1 MNGDTVLSL
10 SVDCDFLYISMIKL
24 LCLSNAWYH
33 FGYQL
38 IIPYY
43 FPIVENKRH
52 GSGCILAFD
61 INIEC
66 FRFVQCCVVL
76 IHPRYR

>member
-10 SVDCDFLYISMIKL
+10 LVDCDFLYISMIKL
-24 LCLSNAWYH
+24 LCLSNACYH

-43 FPIVENKRH
+43 FPIVENYRRVA
-52 GSGCILAFD
+52 GCTSFAFTSTSNASD
-61 INIEC
+61 LNNI
-66 FRFVQCCVVL
+66 V
-76 IHPRYR
+76 